1 MLRLLLP
8 QNPPEAALPPA
19 GTPTVSL
26 RGETMGTYWAVSLID
41 PQRRDPLVLRRGLTA
56 CLGDVIAAMS
66 HWDRASDLSRF
77 NDAAAGTWVPV
88 PADLLTVTDCALAVA
103 SASGGAYDPTL
114 GPLVDLWGFG
124 PTGPAPLPTAAAIAA
139 AQARCGWERL
149 RIDPA
154 QGRLWQPG
162 GLRLDLSAIAKGFAV
177 DKLASFLRDQGIP
190 SYLVDIGGELR
201 GWGIKPDANPWWVEL
216 EPAHTLAG
224 EEGGRR
230 TRVALHGLSI
240 ATSGDSRRFIQQEG
254 RRLSHTIDPRTG
266 APIPDRLAS
275 VTVLHR
281 DCMRADVWATAL
293 SVLGPDAGMDLAVQE
308 GLAALF
314 LLRGDSG
321 IEERM
326 SPAFAALEDAP

>member
-8 QNPPEAALPPA
+8 QDPPEAALPPA

-41 PQRRDPLVLRRGLTA
+41 PQRRDPLALRRDLTA
-56 CLGDVIAAMS
+56 CLDRIIAAMS
-66 HWDRASDLSRF
+66 HWDARSDLSRF
-77 NDAAAGTWVPV
+77 NAAPAESWVAV
-88 PADLLTVTDCALAVA
+88 PADLLTVVACALDVAAA
-103 SASGGAYDPTL
+103 SAGAYDPTL

-124 PTGPAPLPTAAAIAA
+124 PAGPSAPPTADAIAA

-149 RIDPA
+149 RIDPD

-162 GLRLDLSAIAKGFAV
+162 GLHLDLSAIAKGFAV
-177 DKLASFLRDQGIP
+177 DKLACLLRDEGVP

-201 GWGIKPDANPWWVEL
+201 GWGIKPDATPWWVEL
-216 EPAHTLAG
+216 EQARTLAG
-224 EEGGRR
+224 VAGGRR
-230 TRVALHGLSI
+230 TRLALHGLAI

-266 APIPDRLAS
+266 SPIPDRLAA
-275 VTVLHR
+275 VTVVHP

-293 SVLGPDAGMDLAVQE
+293 SVLGPEQGMAVAMRE

-314 LLRGDSG
+314 LLRGPGG